1 METASTN
8 DYITDISTPPS
19 PAKQPTHEKH
29 DTAAANSQP
38 CCLRLFVT
46 HRSCEESVKS
56 LYQQQTRTAV
66 SQLSTEDASKCLGNQ
81 Q

>member
-1 METASTN
+1 METVSTN

-19 PAKQPTHEKH
+19 PAKQPTHEKQ

-38 CCLRLFVT
+38 CCERLVT

-56 LYQQQTRTAV
+56 LYKQQARTAV